1 MRQVMLI
8 FVTSLILCLYLVHGK
23 EGRSIAAGAMSSQIV
38 PPAQIILP
46 VHVAAKLDVLAIR
59 PSDSTSK

>member
-23 EGRSIAAGAMSSQIV
+23 DGRSSAAGAMSSQIV

-46 VHVAAKLDVLAIR
+46 AQAAARSDDLAIN
-59 PSDSTSK
+59 PSDSASK